1 MEEKRKTSFTGF
13 QLKLIGWG
21 LTILWALGMT
31 VLGGTKAGLVLQ
43 YLGLP
48 ALPIFAFLLVEGFV
62 HTQKPERYVV
72 GLAVTAFLAEPVYDF
87 AVTGSWF
94 SFTGVSGQNPLLACI
109 PAAVELYFLRYKAAR
124 GGNVANVLM
133 VIFASLW
140 AYVFNIR
147 CGISFMLMA
156 GTFFLLRENRKLLFS
171 MGCAVCLVPYITPA
185 LGLLP
190 LSCYDGERG
199 ALDPKGKYLF
209 YCAFPVLWAVLA
221 VVRLLAE

>member
-1 MEEKRKTSFTGF
+1 MEEKRKISFTGLH
-13 QLKLIGWG
+13 LKLIGWG

-62 HTQKPERYVV
+62 YTQNPERYVIS
-72 GLAVTAFLAEPVYDF
+72 LAVTAFLAEPVYDF

-94 SFTGVSGQNPLLACI
+94 SFSGVSGQNPLLACI

-124 GGNVANVLM
+124 GGNAANVLM

-171 MGCAVCLVPYITPA
+171 LGCGVCLVPYITPA
-185 LGLLP
+185 LGLFP

-199 ALDPKGKYLF
+199 TLDSKGKYLF
-209 YCAFPVLWAVLA
+209 YCAYPVLWAVLA

>member
-1 MEEKRKTSFTGF
+1 MKEKQKLRLDGLH
-13 QLKLIGWG
+13 LKLAGWG

-62 HTQKPERYVV
+62 HTKTPERYAI
-72 GLAVTAFLAEPVYDF
+72 GLAVTAFLAEPFYDF
-87 AVTGSWF
+87 AITGSWF
-94 SFTGVSGQNPLLACI
+94 SFSGISGQNPLLACI
-109 PAAVELYFLRYKAAR
+109 PAAVELYFLRYKATR
-124 GGNVANVLM
+124 GGNAANVLM

-147 CGISFMLMA
+147 CGVSFMLMA

-171 MGCAVCLVPYITPA
+171 LETGVCLIPYVTPA

-190 LSCYDGERG
+190 LSRYSGERG
-199 ALDPKGKYLF
+199 ALRAGKKYLF
-209 YCAFPVLWAVLA
+209 YCGYPVLWAVLA
-221 VVRLLAE
+221 GVRLLTA